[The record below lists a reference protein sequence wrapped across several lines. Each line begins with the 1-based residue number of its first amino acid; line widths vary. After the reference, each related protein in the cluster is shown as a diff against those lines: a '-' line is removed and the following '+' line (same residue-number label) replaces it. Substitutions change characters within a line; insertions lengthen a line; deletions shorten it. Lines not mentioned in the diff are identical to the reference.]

1 MTVQVHLY
9 APADEGDNM
18 RFAQAFRESMT
29 AFHRIPA
36 YIVRRSQAVEMQV
49 IAAALDTIRTVAGN
63 SVPSGASWMQWGT
76 TLGPKVYM
84 PDGLSLLAWIEMLTH
99 ELEHVS
105 QFWRGEFPEG
115 QVGARA
121 LPNGI
126 GMAWLYLSEDI
137 ARVRYECRA
146 YAAGTE
152 AIAALRQPLP
162 PLERMTDP
170 LEGGYLLGDKA
181 KKLAHSIMDANLV
194 SIDMGTYTTIAGRMA
209 DETLRELGRVFD
221 ITT

>member
-9 APADEGDNM
+9 APADQGDNA

-36 YIVRRSQAVEMQV
+36 YVVRRSQAVEMQV
-49 IAAALDTIRTVAGN
+49 VAGALDTIRTIAGS

-76 TLGPKVYM
+76 TLGPKIYM
-84 PDGLSLLAWIEMLTH
+84 PDGLSLLGWVEMLTH
-99 ELEHVS
+99 ELEHVA

-115 QVGARA
+115 KVGERA

-162 PLERMTDP
+162 PMSRMIEP

-181 KKLAHSIMDANLV
+181 KHLASSIMDANLL
-194 SIDMGTYTTIAGRMA
+194 SIDAGTMTTTAGRLA
-209 DETLRELGRVFD
+209 DEVLRDLGRVFE
-221 ITT
+221 IVA